1 MRASSIGGVRPL
13 PRLSPSAALLL
24 AVPGVVVAAWGI
36 LFGAGGLAP
45 GAANLIALGTTLPAA
60 VVLGLVALGR
70 WPFAMPSRTTLVAA
84 AGLLAFGVIAAL
96 SATWSLSPQRS
107 VDQAILAAAYL
118 GALALGVLVGPAL
131 PRPGTAFAIG
141 TTALATLSSGWAL
154 LARSFTITTGVSLSP
169 RLSGTLTL
177 PNALAVLALV
187 GLFGGLALCAHRDR
201 RLRAVGGAV
210 AAINALALVLTSSR
224 SGLGLA
230 LLGTIALLLV
240 LTAAPRMRLVGL
252 VAIVPAIVAGLRI
265 AEWNAFTAFE
275 QSLIPAG
282 WKLLAAAIGV
292 AALGAAIAVVL
303 PRVLPGCDPAGPTGR
318 ASRRTLLIAA
328 AGVVVLLLGLVVA
341 AGGPA
346 GTIQAIREGF
356 SGPVGQ
362 SGVRVGI
369 GSNLRDHWWATALD
383 GFRERPLIGW
393 GAGSFR
399 ILEQI
404 SAVPVYV
411 TDSAHNTILEALSGT
426 GLLGGLPFIV
436 GGVALVLMAV
446 DGIRRPRPGDAVGAA
461 VTGIAALAF
470 VLQGLVDVDWSL
482 AAQGVIVY
490 AAIGAIARQP
500 TAAPAPASGAAR
512 GVAGGLAVVV
522 LIAGLF
528 ALPFW
533 LSARDTVRSNALL
546 ADDPAAALDDAARA
560 KALNP
565 LAVDPLLA
573 DAEAR
578 ELLGD
583 EAGATAALRRAIEL
597 EPDNYEPWLFY
608 GTYLAFSWGRVEDGR
623 AALERARRLS
633 GDDWSVM
640 TVYDTLPPPNAG

>member
-1 MRASSIGGVRPL
+1 MRPL
-13 PRLSPSAALLL
+13 PRLSPSTALLL
-24 AVPGVVVAAWGI
+24 AVPGVVMAAWGI

-60 VVLGLVALGR
+60 IVIGLVALDR
-70 WPFAMPSRTTLVAA
+70 WPFAMPSRTTLVAG
-84 AGLLAFGVIAAL
+84 AGLLAFGVVAAL

-131 PRPGTAFAIG
+131 PRPGTAFAVG
-141 TTALATLSSGWAL
+141 TTALATACSGWAL

-187 GLFGGLALCAHRDR
+187 GLFGGLALCAHRER
-201 RLRAVGGAV
+201 RLRAAGGAV

-240 LTAAPRMRLVGL
+240 LSSAPRMRLVGL
-252 VAIVPAIVAGLRI
+252 IAIVPAIVAGLRI
-265 AEWNAFTAFE
+265 ATWDAFTAFE
-275 QSLIPAG
+275 RSLTPGG
-282 WKLLAAAIGV
+282 WRLLAAAIGV
-292 AALGAAIAVVL
+292 SIAGAAIAALV

-318 ASRRTLLIAA
+318 ASRRTLAIAGG
-328 AGVVVLLLGLVVA
+328 GVVLLLLGLVVA
-341 AGGPA
+341 AGGPS

-383 GFRERPLIGW
+383 GFRERPLEGW
-393 GAGSFR
+393 GAGTFR

-426 GLLGGLPFIV
+426 GLIGGLPFIV
-436 GGVALVLMAV
+436 GGVALVLMAI

-470 VLQGLVDVDWSL
+470 VLQGLVDVDWTL
-482 AAQGVIVY
+482 AAQGVVVY

-500 TAAPAPASGAAR
+500 APTPTPARLSGSTR
-512 GVAGGLAVVV
+512 TVAGTLSIVLVV
-522 LIAGLF
+522 AGLF

-533 LSARDTVRSNALL
+533 LSARDTMRSNAQI
-546 ADDPAAALDDAARA
+546 ADDPAAALDGAARA
-560 KALNP
+560 RALNP
-565 LAVDPLLA
+565 LAIDPLLA
-573 DAEAR
+573 EAEAR

-597 EPDNYEPWLFY
+597 EPENFEPWLYY
-608 GTYLAFSWGRVEDGR
+608 GTFLAFSWGRVEEGR
-623 AALERARRLS
+623 AALERALELN
-633 GDDWSVM
+633 GDDWSVR
-640 TVYDTLPPPNAG
+640 TVYESLPPPNTG